1 MTSIYVIARHGIESQ
16 VVTVLSDATRA
27 NALAE
32 ALNAQAAPD
41 DYFEAT
47 REPVDNEAVL
57 KDIYEAYGLHHP
69 FVAGG

>member
-1 MTSIYVIARHGIESQ
+1 M
-16 VVTVLSDATRA
+16 LSDATRA

-47 REPVDNEAVL
+47 REPVDNEEVL
-57 KDIYEAYGLHHP
+57 KHVCEVYGLHRN
-69 FVAGG
+69 VAAGG

>member
-1 MTSIYVIARHGIESQ
+1 M
-16 VVTVLSDATRA
+16 LSDATRA
-27 NALAE
+27 HALAK

-41 DYFEAT
+41 DHFEAT

>member
-1 MTSIYVIARHGIESQ
+1 MTSVYVIARHGIGSQ

-41 DYFEAT
+41 EYFEAT
-47 REPVDNEAVL
+47 LSRSTTRQC
-57 KDIYEAYGLHHP
+57 
-69 FVAGG
+69 

>member
-1 MTSIYVIARHGIESQ
+1 MTSIYVVARHGIASQ

-27 NALAE
+27 HALAK

-57 KDIYEAYGLHHP
+57 KDIYEAYGLHRNIA
-69 FVAGG
+69 AGG

>member
-1 MTSIYVIARHGIESQ
+1 MTSVYVVARHGIASQ

-41 DYFEAT
+41 DHFEAT
-47 REPVDNEAVL
+47 REPVDNEALL
-57 KDIYEAYGLHHP
+57 KDIYEAYGLHHH

>member
-1 MTSIYVIARHGIESQ
+1 
-16 VVTVLSDATRA
+16 VTVLSDATRA
-27 NALAE
+27 HALAK

-47 REPVDNEAVL
+47 REPVDNEEVL
-57 KDIYEAYGLHHP
+57 KDIYEASGLHHH